1 MVLSSGEALLEL
13 INHIL
18 DFSKIEA
25 GKLELDPQP
34 FDLRDL
40 VGDTVRTLSVRAQNK
55 NLELLF
61 SVAND
66 VPHRLVGDRARL
78 RQVLVNLLGNAIKFT
93 AEGEVVLDVS
103 KKSRS
108 EESVTLEFQVRD
120 SGIGIAEDKLDTVF
134 NDFEQADS
142 STTRQ
147 YGGTGLGLSISRQ
160 LIELMDGTIQLKSK
174 LGQGSTF
181 IFDATMQVEEA
192 DAQHRAMRINALA
205 GTRALIVD
213 DNDTNRRILC
223 DMLSGWGM
231 QPSSIKTPAEAIA
244 KLKESQQAGEPLPL
258 VVTDFQMPRVNGL
271 DFVQLIR
278 DEPEIAGAT
287 VIMLTSGMKPNHAA
301 RIKELG
307 IVGRLTK
314 PVKQAEVFEAV
325 VAALKLPSPEQSTSA
340 PTDRVAASSK
350 SLNLLLAEDN
360 IVNQKL
366 AVGIL
371 ESIGHA
377 VTVANHGREALELWQ
392 QGTFDA
398 ILMDVQM
405 PEMDGLEATRA
416 IRKIESEHGDTQH
429 TVIVAMTAHARDS
442 DRRDCLDAGMDN
454 YMSKPIRI
462 AELRNLLE
470 ELTSD
475 QSPAT
480 PESNLQEPTNMGID
494 ETPKEIIDWN
504 VAAQAVNHDQDLLKI
519 VAKTLIEAGPDMID
533 NVKQCIA
540 DNDPARLRISA
551 HALKGSVLF
560 LGIDLVHKPALELE
574 RMGEA
579 GTIPEDDIALQ
590 QLDADWEIV
599 RKEVEEFVG
608 EEG

>member
-1 MVLSSGEALLEL
+1 
-13 INHIL
+13 
-18 DFSKIEA
+18 
-25 GKLELDPQP
+25 
-34 FDLRDL
+34 
-40 VGDTVRTLSVRAQNK
+40 
-55 NLELLF
+55 
-61 SVAND
+61 
-66 VPHRLVGDRARL
+66 
-78 RQVLVNLLGNAIKFT
+78 
-93 AEGEVVLDVS
+93 
-103 KKSRS
+103 
-108 EESVTLEFQVRD
+108 
-120 SGIGIAEDKLDTVF
+120 
-134 NDFEQADS
+134 
-142 STTRQ
+142 
-147 YGGTGLGLSISRQ
+147 
-160 LIELMDGTIQLKSK
+160 
-174 LGQGSTF
+174 
-181 IFDATMQVEEA
+181 
-192 DAQHRAMRINALA
+192 
-205 GTRALIVD
+205 
-213 DNDTNRRILC
+213 
-223 DMLSGWGM
+223 
-231 QPSSIKTPAEAIA
+231 
-244 KLKESQQAGEPLPL
+244 
-258 VVTDFQMPRVNGL
+258 
-271 DFVQLIR
+271 
-278 DEPEIAGAT
+278 
-287 VIMLTSGMKPNHAA
+287 
-301 RIKELG
+301 
-307 IVGRLTK
+307 
-314 PVKQAEVFEAV
+314 
-325 VAALKLPSPEQSTSA
+325 
-340 PTDRVAASSK
+340 
-350 SLNLLLAEDN
+350 
-360 IVNQKL
+360 
-366 AVGIL
+366 
-371 ESIGHA
+371 
-377 VTVANHGREALELWQ
+377 
-392 QGTFDA
+392 
-398 ILMDVQM
+398 MDVQM

-429 TVIVAMTAHARDS
+429 TAIVAMTAHARDS